1 MTGLICDMNLKR
13 SLDFNKSYTV
23 VADW

>member
-1 MTGLICDMNLKR
+1 MTGLICDVNLKR